1 MKKTKEVSV
10 ALTESSA
17 AEPQTPR
24 KRGRPRKVVEGPQMA
39 QEFQDL
45 EGPDSKKGKT
55 ERLEGDE
62 EEKEEAEG
70 KGDEEKR
77 LEEMKRE
84 VMVGSS
90 SSSKSIKQEDKGE
103 DNKQQESSSPK
114 KQQQRKSRARK
125 KGKPRKSS

>member
-10 ALTESSA
+10 AITESSA

-24 KRGRPRKVVEGPQMA
+24 KRGRPRKVVEEPQMA

-70 KGDEEKR
+70 RGDEEKR
-77 LEEMKRE
+77 LEEMKQE
-84 VMVGSS
+84 VMVG
-90 SSSKSIKQEDKGE
+90 SSKSIKQEDKDE